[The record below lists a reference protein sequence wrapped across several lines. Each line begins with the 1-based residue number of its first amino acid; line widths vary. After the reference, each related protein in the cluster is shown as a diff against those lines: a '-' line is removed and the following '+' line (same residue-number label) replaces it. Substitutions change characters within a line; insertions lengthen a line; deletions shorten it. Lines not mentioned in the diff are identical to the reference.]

1 MTDLTSDFFDGH
13 FGSAFVM
20 GLFYFLLFI
29 GIFLLRNRIMN
40 ALSSGSEMMGEIRQG
55 LSSVT
60 TEPIKQGVQAG
71 ATVAG
76 AKGGGMV
83 GGALGAMDGAT
94 IGSKERNVA
103 TGNKDVAGG
112 TKDIRQSMV

>member
-1 MTDLTSDFFDGH
+1 MTDLICGFFDVL
-13 FGSAFVM
+13 FGSAFVT

-60 TEPIKQGVQAG
+60 TEAIKQGVQAG

-76 AKGGGMV
+76 ATDGAIVAGASGAVEGEGV
-83 GGALGAMDGAT
+83 GG
-94 IGSKERNVA
+94 
-103 TGNKDVAGG
+103 VAG
-112 TKDIRQSMV
+112 